1 MSLLIIF
8 CHTDLQIDSMSSFRD
23 IRGGE
28 GAKLPPPI
36 PLRIYKKHDSVGR
49 LMIPCYHF
57 KKAKFWNKIIMD
69 LKRSINLS
77 PIAPERRGEKEWL
90 TKNLNMAH
98 HCILVKKSF
107 PYSVLNEPDSLLT
120 LTRSGF
126 CYKKMYNK
134 KVQKFNHH
142 SHTLKTFV
150 KW

>member
-1 MSLLIIF
+1 
-8 CHTDLQIDSMSSFRD
+8 
-23 IRGGE
+23 
-28 GAKLPPPI
+28 
-36 PLRIYKKHDSVGR
+36 
-49 LMIPCYHF
+49 
-57 KKAKFWNKIIMD
+57 MD